1 MKNLRLHRL
10 MMHYDRNILKRTF
23 TDLSL
28 IVQYFY
34 KFDILATIEKTS
46 YICAAVKVN
55 EQTNNEKLQ
64 FNDAL

>member
-1 MKNLRLHRL
+1 
-10 MMHYDRNILKRTF
+10 MHYDRNILKITF

-46 YICAAVKVN
+46 YICVAVKVN